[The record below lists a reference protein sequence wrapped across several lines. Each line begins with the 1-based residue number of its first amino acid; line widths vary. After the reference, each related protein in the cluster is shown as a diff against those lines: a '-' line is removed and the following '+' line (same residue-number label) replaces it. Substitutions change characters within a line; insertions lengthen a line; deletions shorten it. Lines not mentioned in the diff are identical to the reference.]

1 VGTSIAGTVWNNR
14 TVLHHERLT
23 EVANTENR
31 AFTHQIDMLRSLLHL
46 DIDAAHRM
54 FDSMLNAQAAMMGLN
69 DIFFMSAVIFLLII
83 PLIWIT
89 RPVKGG
95 GGADA
100 SAAH

>member
-1 VGTSIAGTVWNNR
+1 
-14 TVLHHERLT
+14 
-23 EVANTENR
+23 
-31 AFTHQIDMLRSLLHL
+31 
-46 DIDAAHRM
+46 
-54 FDSMLNAQAAMMGLN
+54 MMGLN